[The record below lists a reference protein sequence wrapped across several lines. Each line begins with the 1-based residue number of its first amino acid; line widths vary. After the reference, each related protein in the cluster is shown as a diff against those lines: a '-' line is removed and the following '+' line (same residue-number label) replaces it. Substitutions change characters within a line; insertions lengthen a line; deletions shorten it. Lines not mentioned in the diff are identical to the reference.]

1 MYSIGVG
8 DVNDNETVM
17 LSSEQGLYGFMDP
30 AVIIGPPV
38 PGNDIPIAHVSILTP
53 VLSHAGCVCVGVG
66 LGVFVG
72 VETGVLVGV
81 FVAVAVAV
89 AVNVG
94 LGL

>member
-1 MYSIGVG
+1 MPDIKV
-8 DVNDNETVM
+8 
-17 LSSEQGLYGFMDP
+17 
-30 AVIIGPPV
+30 GPPCA
-38 PGNDIPIAHVSILTP
+38 GNGPKFAGRLLAP